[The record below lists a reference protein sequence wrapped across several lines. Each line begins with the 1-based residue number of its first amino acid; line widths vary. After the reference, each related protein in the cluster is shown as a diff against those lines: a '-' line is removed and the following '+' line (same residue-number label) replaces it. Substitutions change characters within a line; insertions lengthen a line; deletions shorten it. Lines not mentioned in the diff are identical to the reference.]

1 MGRTIDAAAAYVP
14 RKRADG
20 RRVAAADEDAFTL
33 AATALE
39 RLPVG
44 SASAPGPRRLLA
56 VGDLPGSVE
65 EDLPRF
71 LGTPVSV
78 HRVGTGAPALRRAL
92 ASIDEAPDGD
102 PPVLLV
108 AVDLASRG
116 SAGPD
121 GAVALRSTPNGALPT
136 ERVLA
141 AVPEAG
147 ELSAEPLLR
156 FGAPLAL
163 ADPARWVGD
172 FTAATGDAS
181 GPPSPESP
189 VPPDGPVSQ
198 GAYIPRPRYLES
210 VAARWR
216 LEGERCG
223 ACGTVG
229 FPPRGRCRSCG
240 AADGL
245 AAWRLPRDGGVV
257 VASTTIGPGG
267 QPTEFDAQV
276 AESGRYTVVL
286 VDLAP
291 GIRVTLQATDAA
303 SPPTVGARVGT
314 RLRRLYPMEGA
325 WRYGRKAVPLS

>member
-1 MGRTIDAAAAYVP
+1 MGRAIDAAAAYVP

-44 SASAPGPRRLLA
+44 AASAPGPNRLLV

-71 LGTPVSV
+71 LGTPISV
-78 HRVGTGAPALRRAL
+78 DRVGAGAPALRRAL
-92 ASIDEAPDGD
+92 ASIDGAAEGD
-102 PPVLLV
+102 QPLLLV
-108 AVDLASRG
+108 AVDLGSRG

-121 GAVALRSTPNGALPT
+121 GAVALRSTPNGDLAT
-136 ERVLA
+136 GTVL
-141 AVPEAG
+141 EAIPNAG
-147 ELSAEPLLR
+147 TLSAEPLLR

-163 ADPARWVGD
+163 ADPARWAGD
-172 FTAATGDAS
+172 FTEVTGDAS
-181 GPPSPESP
+181 GPSSPESAL
-189 VPPDGPVSQ
+189 PPDGPVSQ

-223 ACGTVG
+223 SCGTVG
-229 FPPRGRCRSCG
+229 FPPRGRCRNCG
-240 AADGL
+240 ATDGL
-245 AAWRLPRDGGVV
+245 ASLQLPRDGGVV
-257 VASTTIGPGG
+257 VATTTIGPGG

-276 AESGRYTVVL
+276 AESGHYTVVL

-291 GIRVTLQATDAA
+291 GVRVTMQATDVA
-303 SPPTVGARVGT
+303 SPLAVGDHVGT

-325 WRYGRKAVPLS
+325 WRYGRKAVPLT